1 MSLTERHRWCAGKIL
16 ETFGPELTSEAVQ
29 QFIRVESVLQKFTQ
43 FFRGEGSGRIF
54 ISYQPPVVEGVV
66 SRIIRCVYV
75 IFHRYFTFSVH
86 IFI

>member
-16 ETFGPELTSEAVQ
+16 ETFAPELTSEAVQ
-29 QFIRVESVLQKFTQ
+29 QFIRVEAVLQKFTL

-66 SRIIRCVYV
+66 SI
-75 IFHRYFTFSVH
+75 TFLYYEYAYM
-86 IFI
+86 